1 MEKWAPENPETPEN
15 IGDRERIRTAGLSLR
30 SFELKAKTQK
40 GRAFWAFYPFLLA
53 IV

>member
-1 MEKWAPENPETPEN
+1 MIYWSIIQYEPGLLLA
-15 IGDRERIRTAGLSLR
+15 RIIICFTCFR